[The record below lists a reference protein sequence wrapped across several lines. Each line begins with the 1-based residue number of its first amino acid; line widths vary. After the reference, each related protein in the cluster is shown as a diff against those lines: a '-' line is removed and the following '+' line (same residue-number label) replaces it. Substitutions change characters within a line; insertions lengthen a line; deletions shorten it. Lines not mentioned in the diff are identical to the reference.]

1 MIRLSF
7 NAAHYLQSEDRIHRL
22 GLSSD
27 ARPTVEFVEC
37 EDSIDQVVRERLT
50 LKVAI
55 MASALNDSSLKV
67 EPDIYEE
74 DEEDE
79 SDMDNIAN
87 DLSVDDARAVIDYFF
102 DGDSDA

>member
-1 MIRLSF
+1 M
-7 NAAHYLQSEDRIHRL
+7 
-22 GLSSD
+22 
-27 ARPTVEFVEC
+27 
-37 EDSIDQVVRERLT
+37 
-50 LKVAI
+50 
-55 MASALNDSSLKV
+55 KV